1 MLTVKEAIEQLG
13 SLLQHCEDM
22 RKYSFS
28 AGSSPWD
35 RDVAA
40 LELAMDV
47 LTDLDKRVVNPL
59 KSIVEDIEDLMQRG
73 APPQV
78 DVRSEAQA
86 AFEVNPN
93 ITGEDMENMALGL
106 CKQVTAYGV
115 CHDNLFNCPLF
126 VVEEGDGGMKMSMPC
141 HNASPRIKFADGT
154 IIRAI
159 YEGEV
164 LGCWH
169 IEVERK
175 GIAAQSLDKSSEPGS
190 DVFRIHA
197 EYLAHEFI
205 YK

>member
-93 ITGEDMENMALGL
+93 ITGTEMENMALGL
-106 CKQVTAYGV
+106 CRDVTVYGLP
-115 CHDNLFNCPLF
+115 HDRLFNCPMLI
-126 VVEEGDGGMKMSMPC
+126 VDSMEMPC
-141 HNASPRIKFADGT
+141 YNCGARIKFADGT

-175 GIAAQSLDKSSEPGS
+175 GIAAQSLDKSSKPGS

-197 EYLAHEFI
+197 EYLAHEEI